1 MKRNLGFTNVSV
13 NDVVNCLNLSVRAEQ
28 SARNVPS
35 VGRVKMMDLDDLLK
49 LRKNADDDLFVVL
62 LIKKNK
68 ILFKSCLLKKDAE
81 ENMMK
86 LDPIE
91 FEDDEEEDDSD
102 VFTKGKSFLEQRREK
117 QLTKPR
123 TDYIR

>member
-1 MKRNLGFTNVSV
+1 MKRNLGFTDASV

-35 VGRVKMMDLDDLLK
+35 VGRAKMMDLDDLLK

-86 LDPIE
+86 LDPSE
-91 FEDDEEEDDSD
+91 FEDEEEDNSD
-102 VFTKGKSFLEQRREK
+102 ILMKGKSFLEQRREK